1 MKSKQSDAMANITK
15 TIITV
20 RASVNAPVETV
31 WKHWTSPESI
41 TGWNNAS
48 DDWFTPRATNELR
61 KGGKF
66 SYRMEARDGSLGFD
80 FEGIYDNVIV
90 NKQIDYTL
98 GDSRKVKITFDSD
111 GKTTEV
117 IETFEAENTHPVD
130 LQRSGWQSIIDN
142 FKKFAESN
150 K

>member
-1 MKSKQSDAMANITK
+1 
-15 TIITV
+15 
-20 RASVNAPVETV
+20 
-31 WKHWTSPESI
+31 
-41 TGWNNAS
+41 
-48 DDWFTPRATNELR
+48 
-61 KGGKF
+61 
-66 SYRMEARDGSLGFD
+66 MEARDGSMGFD